1 MSSEQLYFS
10 EGQLFPIF
18 TGGAPTDPLVC
29 NNLSVNTLAN
39 INDLKLDA
47 IPNVSTSD
55 LLFYNQTTKQ
65 VSYAVMPPQPLPTNL
80 TVDNLDVNTL
90 ATINDL
96 KLDSIPNSSTA
107 NGLYY
112 NTTTKQV
119 SYAPASTPVIPDP
132 LVLNNLDVNV
142 LATINDLKLDNVPN
156 TRTNNFVFL
165 DTTTKQ
171 VSQSA
176 VNDLILTDLVVTN
189 ETTVDLLYVNNT
201 ISGLSGGELTVD
213 SDIKVNGLMTLNNI
227 PNSVKS
233 DVLYY
238 DTVAKQVS
246 YGTISSSVKSV
257 LFYNRLTAIALT
269 ATAINT
275 ATQINIT
282 AGTLGTDYV
291 GLKLVNF
298 TLINNAIR
306 YTGST
311 LKNFYVQ
318 VSYALLQG
326 ANSGTTAFELR
337 KNGVAVSQAR
347 WGTIAAGS
355 NYDIQDFNYVD
366 LNTNDELTFWFASST
381 LTNNLG
387 ASSQNG
393 LSGSTTKPLQIF
405 IQEI

>member
-1 MSSEQLYFS
+1 MSEQLYFS
-10 EGQLFPIF
+10 QNQLFPIF
-18 TGGAPTDPLVC
+18 TGSPVIPDPLVI
-29 NNLSVNTLAN
+29 NNLSVNTAN
-39 INDLKLDA
+39 INDLKLDT

-80 TVDNLDVNTL
+80 TVD
-90 ATINDL
+90 
-96 KLDSIPNSSTA
+96 
-107 NGLYY
+107 
-112 NTTTKQV
+112 
-119 SYAPASTPVIPDP
+119 
-132 LVLNNLDVNV
+132 NLDVNV

-176 VNDLILTDLVVTN
+176 VNDLVLTDLAVTN

-257 LFYNRLTAIALT
+257 LFYNRLTAIPLT
-269 ATAINT
+269 ATAVNT

-282 AGTLGTDYV
+282 SGTLGIDYV

-311 LKNFYVQ
+311 IKNFYVQ
-318 VSYALLQG
+318 ASYALIQG
-326 ANSGTTAFELR
+326 ASSGGTGFELR
-337 KNGVAVSQAR
+337 KNGVGVSQAR
-347 WGTIAAGS
+347 WGTISANS

-366 LNTNDELTFWFASST
+366 LNTNDELTFWFSSST
-381 LTNNLG
+381 TTNNLG
-387 ASSQNG
+387 ASSQGG